1 MENYKNKKKSIITTI
16 INILCICLLYFAEV
30 LIKNFA
36 LHNKIGETAASIVFG
51 IITTVLLS
59 CTVYGI
65 IKTIKYKNGIISIIG
80 GTVAAVITAILGFI
94 PGISRH
100 QDNSMYT
107 IIAKASAVL
116 LAFLFVYEIITL
128 IHKIR
133 MPSKI

>member
-30 LIKNFA
+30 LIKNFS

-51 IITTVLLS
+51 IITTVLLF

-65 IKTIKYKNGIISIIG
+65 IKTIKYKNGIISIVG
-80 GTVAAVITAILGFI
+80 GIVSAVITAILGFI

-100 QDNSMYT
+100 QDNSMFT

-116 LAFLFVYEIITL
+116 FAFLIVYEIITL

-133 MPSKI
+133 LPSKT